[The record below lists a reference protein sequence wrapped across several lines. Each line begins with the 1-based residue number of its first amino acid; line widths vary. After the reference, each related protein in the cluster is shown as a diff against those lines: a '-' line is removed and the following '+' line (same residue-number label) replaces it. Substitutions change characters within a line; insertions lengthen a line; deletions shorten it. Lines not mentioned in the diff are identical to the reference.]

1 MHPEK
6 RAKKKELVE
15 MFTLLIMVYSIMD
28 DSSFH
33 SSEING
39 LCLMKLCLVQNLKFA
54 TVLIK
59 ENPSKVL

>member
-15 MFTLLIMVYSIMD
+15 MFTLLIMVHSIMD
-28 DSSFH
+28 DSSSFH
-33 SSEING
+33 SSEMNG

-54 TVLIK
+54 TVLK
-59 ENPSKVL
+59 